1 MSTRRDTPL
10 ERNDADFTAS
20 RWVRHP
26 NHQVL
31 QRAETRE
38 HDAFYSPRANPNFV
52 PSAAPDLPQD
62 LPEYLKKR
70 HRPDQEEM
78 YIGKIRV
85 PPSMRPER
93 ARERGR
99 EIEEWPEK
107 RRSFGRKA
115 LHSTLAVL
123 AAAGAAYLITQGST
137 HYAVDAAAETQHAA
151 LAPAA
156 VVTVARPLG
165 ESLKAAQITSE
176 QKDPEPS
183 PVASPSQ
190 PNLLDPQALPHR
202 PASPTGAS
210 PPSSDVALAK
220 TAVRLPEIQKA
231 EDAATTAAAS
241 APIPSA
247 TELDKETIALFIKRG
262 EQFIDAGD
270 FASARVVL
278 RRAAEAGDQKAALA
292 MAGTYDPAAL
302 KRLGVKGMAPDPERA
317 RYWYQKARSLG
328 SPEAPN
334 LLKQL
339 ANRTK

>member
-10 ERNDADFTAS
+10 ERNGADFTAS
-20 RWVRHP
+20 WVRHP

-31 QRAETRE
+31 QRAKTRKD
-38 HDAFYSPRANPNFV
+38 DAHCSPQANPNFV

-70 HRPDQEEM
+70 HQPDQEEM
-78 YIGKIRV
+78 YIGNIRV

-93 ARERGR
+93 ERGR
-99 EIEEWPEK
+99 EVEEGPKK
-107 RRSFGRKA
+107 RCSFSRKT
-115 LHSTLAVL
+115 LHSILAVL
-123 AAAGAAYLITQGST
+123 AAAGAAYLITQAST

-151 LAPAA
+151 LPPAA
-156 VVTVARPLG
+156 AVPVARSLG
-165 ESLKAAQITSE
+165 ESLKAAQTSE

-190 PNLLDPQALPHR
+190 PNLLDPKASPHR

-220 TAVRLPEIQKA
+220 TAVRLPEMPKV

-278 RRAAEAGDQKAALA
+278 RRAAEAGDRKAALA

>member
-10 ERNDADFTAS
+10 ERNGADFTAS
-20 RWVRHP
+20 QWVRHP
-26 NHQVL
+26 NYQVL
-31 QRAETRE
+31 QRAKT
-38 HDAFYSPRANPNFV
+38 HKDDAHCSPQANPNFV
-52 PSAAPDLPQD
+52 VSAAPDLPQD
-62 LPEYLKKR
+62 LPEHLKKR
-70 HRPDQEEM
+70 HRPVQEEM
-78 YIGKIRV
+78 YIGNIRV

-93 ARERGR
+93 AREV
-99 EIEEWPEK
+99 EEWPKK
-107 RRSFGRKA
+107 RCFFGRKA
-115 LHSTLAVL
+115 LHSTLAIL
-123 AAAGAAYLITQGST
+123 AAAGAAYIITQGST

-156 VVTVARPLG
+156 AVPVARPLG
-165 ESLKAAQITSE
+165 ESLKAAQMTSE

-190 PNLLDPQALPHR
+190 PNLLDPQSSPHR
-202 PASPTGAS
+202 PALPTGAS
-210 PPSSDVALAK
+210 PPSSDVAPTK
-220 TAVRLPEIQKA
+220 TAVRLPEMPKV